1 MCTGNKI
8 SYLAV
13 LPAVLFCVRHFESSR
28 DAFVSGLLAG
38 PMAMIPTLFLY
49 LPMAGFYP
57 AITDIPV
64 PVFWIIQE
72 LDMPLFATAFQ
83 IVIYGTFVE
92 TGAGLIHGFNE
103 RLADTLSESNRVL
116 PEWTRSAIG
125 VMLLTVSVYLA
136 TTIGLIDLI
145 AKGYGYSTYL
155 FLALI
160 ALPVL
165 IRGGYIVIV
174 ARQP

>member
-57 AITDIPV
+57 AITD
-64 PVFWIIQE
+64 
-72 LDMPLFATAFQ
+72 
-83 IVIYGTFVE
+83 
-92 TGAGLIHGFNE
+92 
-103 RLADTLSESNRVL
+103 
-116 PEWTRSAIG
+116 
-125 VMLLTVSVYLA
+125 
-136 TTIGLIDLI
+136 
-145 AKGYGYSTYL
+145 
-155 FLALI
+155 
-160 ALPVL
+160 
-165 IRGGYIVIV
+165 
-174 ARQP
+174 